1 MELSEALQRDLVRCR
16 NETILLKQQ
25 LEMNQLSSQQCSD
38 ESSSSKRRPPPPQL
52 TTVKHSHSD
61 LFNNNNRTTTSFN
74 NERNRKL
81 SSLQQIGEWAD
92 HDKAI
97 SNVEQQTTID
107 LRNTHQKARC
117 SAWQA
122 SIKHTSVQNNL
133 YVRKNL
139 WEGH

>member
-25 LEMNQLSSQQCSD
+25 LEMNQLSQQCD
-38 ESSSSKRRPPPPQL
+38 EQVNSSSKRPPPPQL
-52 TTVKHSHSD
+52 TVKHSHSD
-61 LFNNNNRTTTSFN
+61 LFNNNSNRTTSFN

-97 SNVEQQTTID
+97 SNVEQQTTTID
-107 LRNTHQKARC
+107 LRNQHQKARC
-117 SAWQA
+117 SAWQQLLLNTLVLKK
-122 SIKHTSVQNNL
+122 SL
-133 YVRKNL
+133 YAKICGR
-139 WEGH
+139 H